1 MSVYLSV
8 PNLLYEDNIPMT
20 VTIHGYL
27 SYLDNHP
34 WMVTIPRIVKI
45 PRMVTNSTDQTR
57 ALQLLFGYRSSSF
70 Q

>member
-34 WMVTIPRIVKI
+34 WMVTIPR
-45 PRMVTNSTDQTR
+45 MVTNATDQTR
-57 ALQLLFGYRSSSF
+57 SLQLLFGYRTS
-70 Q
+70 